1 MSYFK
6 VFYITRTCELHAAV
20 VVGRPTIS
28 LSMILMTL
36 FLAFI
41 VGSWNKTA
49 KLKPKRTGRCACNP
63 WCFEN
68 HMECPLNSEVW
79 NSILILSCLSAL
91 LPVAEGH
98 ETQALRDL
106 QNALQDNETK
116 LLFERSDAFLY
127 TPNTDDIER
136 CTYKFFDCFLMEMN
150 VLLHDEDP
158 KNENRHRLMIQK
170 TLEDYDKNKC
180 SERYPCELQELTD
193 SRKFLERM
201 TEFLEKLQTLCSKT
215 LTITCD

>member
-127 TPNTDDIER
+127 TPNTDDIE
-136 CTYKFFDCFLMEMN
+136 
-150 VLLHDEDP
+150 
-158 KNENRHRLMIQK
+158 
-170 TLEDYDKNKC
+170 KC